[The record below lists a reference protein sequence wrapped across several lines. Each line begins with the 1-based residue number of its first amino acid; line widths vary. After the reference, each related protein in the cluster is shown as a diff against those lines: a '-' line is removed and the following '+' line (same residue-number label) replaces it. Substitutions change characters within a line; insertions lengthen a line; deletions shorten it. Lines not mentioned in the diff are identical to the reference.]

1 MSQSPS
7 IRDLIRQALA
17 EDGTDVT
24 SEALIP
30 ADTATTAIMRARED
44 GVIAG
49 LDVAK
54 MAFQLVDPTLQITAH
69 KSNSDLVSKS
79 DTLLT
84 ITGSARAILKAERVA
99 LNFASH
105 LSGIATLT
113 RRYVDAV
120 SGTKAQILD
129 TRKTLPALRALQK
142 EAVLAGG
149 GTNHRFGLDDAIL
162 IKDNHIAVAGSIA
175 AALECAKQ
183 SKANVNFIEIE
194 VDTLDQLQ
202 QVLAYHDTH
211 GGVDIVMLDN
221 MTPAQLKEAVELV
234 DGHIQTEA
242 SGGVTLDSVRA
253 IAENGVD
260 RISIGALTHS
270 VCALDI
276 GLDID
281 L

>member
-1 MSQSPS
+1 MSHPPS
-7 IRDLIRQALA
+7 IKDLIRQALA

-30 ADTATTAIMRARED
+30 ADTTTTAIMRARED

-49 LDVAK
+49 LDVAI
-54 MAFQLVDPTLQITAH
+54 MTFQLVDPTLQITAH
-69 KSNSDLVSKS
+69 QSNGDFVSKR
-79 DTLLT
+79 DNLLS

-120 SGTKAQILD
+120 SGTKAHILD
-129 TRKTLPALRALQK
+129 TRKTLPALRTLQK

-202 QVLAYHDTH
+202 EVLAYHNTH

-221 MTPAQLKEAVELV
+221 MTPAQLKEAVNLV
-234 DGHIQTEA
+234 DGRLQTEA

-253 IAENGVD
+253 IAESGVD

-270 VCALDI
+270 VRALDI